1 MHITLEVFTRN
12 SRKPAFL
19 TLRAHVTP
27 ALPTTTAPAAIVK
40 NMTTFWPTRTRPAAN
55 RAVSRLTIWP
65 ASPKRLRPSAKRMTM
80 YLLSLLRFPGA
91 PCPILSRSE
100 SSRPGS
106 LPGHLVLYY
115 CCLEYVFFWC
125 LCAQTEHI
133 CIKIMVKCSE
143 MRCFC
148 D

>member
-40 NMTTFWPTRTRPAAN
+40 NMTAFWPTRTRPAAN
-55 RAVSRLTIWP
+55 RAESRLTIWP
-65 ASPKRLRPSAKRMTM
+65 ASPKRSKPSVKWTTM
-80 YLLSLLRFPGA
+80 CPLSLLRCPGA
-91 PCPILSRSE
+91 PCPTLSRPKP
-100 SSRPGS
+100 SRPGS
-106 LPGHLVLYY
+106 PPGHLVLYY
-115 CCLEYVFFWC
+115 CCLEYAFFWC
-125 LCAQTEHI
+125 LCSQNAHI
-133 CIKIMVKCSE
+133 CIKIRVKRSE

-148 D
+148 E